1 MKVLVIPSWHPLPSK
16 PLWCTWILPHIEAI
30 RNAGHDV
37 YILQININEE
47 GNLGNEIEK
56 LEKKHLF
63 SEITVA
69 SHKRYRNVFLYPSLM
84 RKYLDRLYQMYQLV
98 ETEWGRPDVIHAHV
112 SLPAGFGAGKLGKKI
127 GVPTVV
133 TEHYSGFESDMRYPW
148 RLRKLLNE
156 MVKDVSVFSA
166 VSQGFADRIRKTGLN
181 TEIKI
186 LENPINCNYFSG
198 ERVEEPG
205 VLRLVT
211 IATSNPIKGVDIL
224 LKALERIDTEKVNWR
239 LTIIGDFDKSKGY
252 ELFFKKQAF
261 RERIIIT
268 GKVPKNEVRKRFL
281 NSDVYIVSSRSE
293 TANVSML
300 EAMSCGVPVI
310 TTSCGGPE
318 SLLTDK
324 VSIVVKRAH
333 EKELHEAIMKLQEK
347 KLKFEATIVKQ
358 FVKDNYSTEVMA
370 NKISNL
376 YSDIVSE
383 T

>member
-16 PLWCTWILPHIEAI
+16 PLWCTWILPHIDAI
-30 RNAGHDV
+30 RDAGHDV

-47 GNLGNEIEK
+47 GNLGNKIEK
-56 LEKKHLF
+56 LEEKHLF

-84 RKYLDRLYQMYQLV
+84 RKYLDRLYQMYELV
-98 ETEWGRPDVIHAHV
+98 ETEWGQPDVIHAHV

-156 MVKDVSVFSA
+156 MVKDVSIFSA

-181 TEIKI
+181 AEIKI

-211 IATSNPIKGVDIL
+211 IATSNPIKGIDIL
-224 LKALERIDTEKVNWR
+224 LKALGRIDTEKVNWR

-252 ELFFKKQAF
+252 EVFFQNQAL
-261 RERIIIT
+261 RERIILT

-310 TTSCGGPE
+310 TTRCGGPE
-318 SLLTDK
+318 TLLSDKFSIALNGTDD
-324 VSIVVKRAH
+324 
-333 EKELHEAIMKLQEK
+333 EELYQAIDDCQHTLGALNKQDVR
-347 KLKFEATIVKQ
+347 KFVM
-358 FVKDNYSTEVMA
+358 DNYSIERLSD
-370 NKISNL
+370 KISKL
-376 YSDIVSE
+376 YTDVINE
-383 T
+383 